1 MDALVERLDS
11 RLREWRPETANLVP
25 TAHRWKS
32 LTEPTRTDRAF
43 LWLRRRVEQETL
55 DLIDA
60 PPTR

>member
-11 RLREWRPETANLVP
+11 RLREWRPETANLVRQRI
-25 TAHRWKS
+25 AEIID
-32 LTEPTRTDRAF
+32 LTDQDA
-43 LWLRRRVEQETL
+43 LDLLRSRRVEQETL